1 MADSVEK
8 ICAGCGKPIL
18 VSDEVS
24 VCACGAAYH
33 KSCWMTLEHCKAC
46 NSVNPSYDPILAVYA
61 ANKQKSAETPVRT
74 QAVNELLSEKSRL
87 KILHGDG
94 TGLFSDIAGKIQTL
108 AVIIAVAGAILGLLT
123 FILIAII
130 DEEMILPG
138 LLIGVVIAVLSWAG
152 TFTLYGFG
160 TLIKSEQASAEY
172 LYKIMNALEKDE

>member
-1 MADSVEK
+1 MVDSVEK

-33 KSCWMTLEHCKAC
+33 KSCWMTLEHCKKC
-46 NSVNPSYDPILAVYA
+46 DSVNPSYNPILAVYA
-61 ANKQKSAETPVRT
+61 ANKQKSEETPAQT
-74 QAVNELLSEKSRL
+74 QAVNELLSEKRRL

-108 AVIIAVAGAILGLLT
+108 AVVIAIAGAILGLLT

-138 LLIGVVIAVLSWAG
+138 LLIGIVIAVLSWVS

>member
-130 DEEMILPG
+130 DEEMILPD
-138 LLIGVVIAVLSWAG
+138 L
-152 TFTLYGFG
+152 
-160 TLIKSEQASAEY
+160 
-172 LYKIMNALEKDE
+172 